1 MTRAEYARY
10 ILRRLL
16 ESLLVAIGAAALAY
30 FLQCSG
36 ELRPFHWES
45 SWASPASLSLAG
57 RVLVWIDWWT
67 WPVASS
73 LLAHVILGPK
83 QTKPVYRKIP
93 GAMYAYAGVAVD
105 RNAGCRGGCV
115 TGATGSGKTLACI
128 VPRLHSLCVNE
139 CGTEREEWRGSP
151 AQREFERVRERH
163 RVQAREDGD
172 RIQALSAAHA
182 AAERRHHR
190 LRAGRGS
197 APNGASE
204 PAEEGVLAD
213 LEAQMGRIRHLGE
226 RRNQAL
232 QNAADACRAVRYRI
246 PPWGGFICGEKGNE
260 WQTIQSLLGQ
270 HGRAED
276 LCLLRTRPG
285 DGAGGWS
292 APVRF
297 NLLSMDEVPADTYAK
312 IIVDTGLSVE
322 EAATRDEFFV
332 PQARDKIAWGIR
344 LARSV
349 RAASP
354 RSPAEAGPSL
364 LTLFDILTVQES
376 YRRYLFRCSAAQP
389 GLLECGAFREARF
402 QLENNYWN
410 QPPDQLGGVRST
422 LYNFLVPF
430 AEPEIAEVFCS
441 DSTFDLR
448 DIQRGKVVCLAI
460 PQKFA
465 VQRRYV
471 ATFLKTLAYQVIL
484 ERFDRQ
490 ADHQDWTHRNV
501 ILVEQDEWQR
511 HAVRADCEADVV
523 REAQG
528 AVYAATQS
536 QNAVWL
542 KLGGR
547 EKAAP
552 LIANLRNRWICQ
564 AATEECAEESSNLIS
579 GRISRDVSY
588 SRGQGNR
595 TTNVSFSERP
605 YLPRRELR
613 NLPPFHVIFVPAEG
627 RWLYR
632 KCIAM
637 PATPDGRIP
646 PWWFGDWNPLHWVAH
661 VLALPET
668 IGGVRVHPGAAFVA
682 PWRAS
687 APLRA
692 QVYHLLGLD
701 GTFIVLRG
709 IRSRAATKASGASN
723 K

>member
-1 MTRAEYARY
+1 
-10 ILRRLL
+10 
-16 ESLLVAIGAAALAY
+16 
-30 FLQCSG
+30 
-36 ELRPFHWES
+36 
-45 SWASPASLSLAG
+45 
-57 RVLVWIDWWT
+57 
-67 WPVASS
+67 
-73 LLAHVILGPK
+73 
-83 QTKPVYRKIP
+83 
-93 GAMYAYAGVAVD
+93 
-105 RNAGCRGGCV
+105 
-115 TGATGSGKTLACI
+115 
-128 VPRLHSLCVNE
+128 
-139 CGTEREEWRGSP
+139 
-151 AQREFERVRERH
+151 
-163 RVQAREDGD
+163 
-172 RIQALSAAHA
+172 
-182 AAERRHHR
+182 
-190 LRAGRGS
+190 
-197 APNGASE
+197 
-204 PAEEGVLAD
+204 
-213 LEAQMGRIRHLGE
+213 
-226 RRNQAL
+226 
-232 QNAADACRAVRYRI
+232 
-246 PPWGGFICGEKGNE
+246 
-260 WQTIQSLLGQ
+260 
-270 HGRAED
+270 
-276 LCLLRTRPG
+276 
-285 DGAGGWS
+285 
-292 APVRF
+292 
-297 NLLSMDEVPADTYAK
+297 
-312 IIVDTGLSVE
+312 
-322 EAATRDEFFV
+322 
-332 PQARDKIAWGIR
+332 
-344 LARSV
+344 
-349 RAASP
+349 
-354 RSPAEAGPSL
+354 
-364 LTLFDILTVQES
+364 
-376 YRRYLFRCSAAQP
+376 
-389 GLLECGAFREARF
+389 
-402 QLENNYWN
+402 
-410 QPPDQLGGVRST
+410 VRST

-448 DIQRGKVVCLAI
+448 DIRRGKVVCLAI